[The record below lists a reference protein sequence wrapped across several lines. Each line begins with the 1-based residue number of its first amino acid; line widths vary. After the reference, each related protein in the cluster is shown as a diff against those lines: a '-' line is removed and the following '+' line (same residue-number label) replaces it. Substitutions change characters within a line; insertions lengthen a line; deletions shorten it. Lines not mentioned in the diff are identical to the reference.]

1 MKQANKMK
9 QILYIM
15 IVSVIAVMNLTA
27 QNKLLISGRIT
38 DENGKPISYVNVFLL
53 NTSDGTMSDDDGS
66 FSFKTSFEGKVILIA
81 SIIGYEKH
89 SKEIELASSI
99 KINEEIVLKESAVKL
114 NETIVTASSYGSEKE
129 KGLVISRID
138 VLTTPG
144 GATDIYQSLKTMP
157 GVTQV
162 SESAQ
167 LYVRGGDPI
176 ETITMINQSV
186 VYHPFTYE
194 SAYGGLFSNLNQ
206 SAVKSIYFT
215 SGGFSAKYGN
225 ALSGVL
231 DIETRDQII
240 QTNFNLGVSLASV
253 NIASGINIIPEKLGL
268 YFDAQQ
274 SFVKPIYWLNGGQDR
289 MTVAPLAK
297 NFSGGIVY
305 KYSDTGKLK
314 LFTILADDKQ
324 GVNVERAE
332 YNGVF
337 DGNTKNTFI
346 NLQSTDVIFDNIVF
360 KNSAAYNKY
369 SNSWKLGILDIQ
381 KTDYVYTL
389 RSDLEFILSARS
401 KLLAGAEIEN
411 RVVQYEG
418 IIPVEDYDI
427 RPDGY
432 AKIIDSKFNGRRFGA
447 FTEFQQAHFLGIEN
461 LSATAGLRY
470 DNFVDLN
477 VNWVDPRFGLGYK
490 LNDKSIFRFG
500 AGVFKQ
506 IPDPR
511 LYSPVDGNPNLKPM
525 QALHLIASYE
535 YLLSDLNSFR
545 VEVYTKEYKNL
556 PLEND
561 LLNYDNSGSG
571 FANGIDII
579 FKGDFPF
586 NINGWISYG
595 YINTKRLWMDYDNK
609 TSSDFDITHNISVVA
624 RYGLTEN
631 IQIGLT
637 AKYATGRPFT
647 PAVDSYY
654 RNDIN
659 LYEPVYAQTNS
670 SRFPDYKRIDL
681 RLTYLNTF
689 FEKYSF
695 VGYVE
700 GINIFDFNNIFGYSY
715 SADYRNRNEIESYFG
730 QRMIVFGFSVGI

>member
-1 MKQANKMK
+1 MKKF
-9 QILYIM
+9 LYIM
-15 IVSVIAVMNLTA
+15 ICFVITIMNLTA
-27 QNKLLISGRIT
+27 QNKTIISGIIK
-38 DENGKPISYVNVFLL
+38 DENGKPIPYVNVFLL
-53 NTSDGTMSDDDGS
+53 NTSDGTMSDEDGS
-66 FSFKTSFEGKVILIA
+66 FSFKTILKGKVTLIA
-81 SIIGYEKH
+81 SIVGYAKF
-89 SKEIELASSI
+89 SKELDIASST
-99 KINEEIVLKESAVKL
+99 KIYEDIVLNENAVKL
-114 NETIVTASSYGSEKE
+114 NEAIVTASSYGSEKE

-176 ETITMINQSV
+176 ETITMINQAV

-231 DIETRDQII
+231 DIETKDQIN
-240 QTNFNLGVSLASV
+240 QTNFDLGVSLANV
-253 NIASGINIIPEKLGL
+253 NIASGISIIPEKLGL

-289 MTVAPLAK
+289 MAVAPTSK

-305 KYSDTGKLK
+305 KYSETGKLK

-332 YNGVF
+332 YKGVF
-337 DGNTKNTFI
+337 DGNTKNTFVNI
-346 NLQSTDVIFDNIVF
+346 QSTDVILGNIVF

-369 SNSWKLGILDIQ
+369 SNSWKLGILDIL
-381 KTDYVYTL
+381 KTDYVYSF
-389 RSDLEFILSARS
+389 RSDVELVLGSKA

-418 IIPVEDYDI
+418 KIPVEDYDI

-432 AKIIDSKFNGRRFGA
+432 AKIIDAKFNGRRFGA
-447 FTEFQQAHFLGIEN
+447 FSEFQQAGFLGIEN
-461 LSATAGLRY
+461 LSATAGVRY

-477 VNWVDPRFGLGYK
+477 VDWIDPRFGLGYK
-490 LNDKSIFRFG
+490 LNDKSVFRFG
-500 AGVFKQ
+500 TGVFKQ

-511 LYSPVDGNPNLKPM
+511 LYSPVDGNHNLKPM

-535 YLLSDLNSFR
+535 YLVNDFNSFR

-561 LLNYDNSGSG
+561 LLNYDNSGHG

-579 FKGDFPF
+579 YKGDFPF
-586 NINGWISYG
+586 GINGWISYG
-595 YINTKRLWMDYDNK
+595 FINTKRLWKDYDNK
-609 TSSDFDITHNISVVA
+609 TSSDFDITHNISLVA

-647 PAVDSYY
+647 PAVGSYY
-654 RNDIN
+654 RSDIN
-659 LYEPVYAQTNS
+659 IYEPVYAQTNS
-670 SRFPDYKRIDL
+670 SRFSDYKRIDL

-689 FEKYSF
+689 FEKYFF

-715 SADYRNRNEIESYFG
+715 SPDYGERNEIQSYFG

>member
-1 MKQANKMK
+1 MKKIIYVMLYLLI
-9 QILYIM
+9 ILIN
-15 IVSVIAVMNLTA
+15 ISA
-27 QNKLLISGRIT
+27 QNKTVISGIIK
-38 DENGKPISYVNVFLL
+38 DEKGKPIPYVNIFLL

-66 FSFKTSFEGKVILIA
+66 FSFKTSLKGKVTLIA
-81 SIIGYEKH
+81 SIIGYEKF
-89 SKEIELASSI
+89 SKEIEIEPSI
-99 KINEEIVLKESAVKL
+99 KINEQIVLKESAVKL

-186 VYHPFTYE
+186 VYHPFTFE
-194 SAYGGLFSNLNQ
+194 STYGGIFSNLNQ

-231 DIETRDQII
+231 DIETRDQFTRTTSNI
-240 QTNFNLGVSLASV
+240 GVSLANV
-253 NIASGINIIPEKLGL
+253 NVASSINVVPEKLGL
-268 YFDAQQ
+268 YLDAQQ
-274 SFVKPIYWLNGGQDR
+274 SYVKPIYWLNGGQDR
-289 MTVAPLAK
+289 MTVSPTAK
-297 NFSGGIVY
+297 NLSGGIIY
-305 KYSDTGKLK
+305 KYSETGKLK

-337 DGNTKNTFI
+337 DGNTKNTFV
-346 NLQSTDVIFDNIVF
+346 NLQSTDVVFGSIVL

-369 SNSWKLGILDIQ
+369 SNSWKFGILDIL
-381 KTDYVYTL
+381 KTDYVYLL
-389 RSDLEFILSARS
+389 RSDLEYILNSS
-401 KLLAGAEIEN
+401 FKLLAGAEIEN
-411 RVVQYEG
+411 RVVRFEG
-418 IIPVEDYDI
+418 KIPVEDYDI

-432 AKIIDSKFNGRRFGA
+432 AKVIDAKFNGRRFGA
-447 FTEFQQAHFLGIEN
+447 FTEFQQADFLGIEN
-461 LSATAGLRY
+461 LSATAGVRY

-477 VNWVDPRFGLGYK
+477 VNWIDPRFGLGYK

-511 LYSPVDGNPNLKPM
+511 LYSPVDGNPDLKPM
-525 QALHLIASYE
+525 QARHLIASYE
-535 YLLSDLNSFR
+535 YLVSDLNSFR
-545 VEVYTKEYKNL
+545 IEVYNKEYKNL
-556 PLEND
+556 PLENE

-579 FKGDFPF
+579 YKGDFPF
-586 NINGWISYG
+586 GINGWISYG
-595 YINTKRLWMDYDNK
+595 YINTKRMWMDYDSK
-609 TSSDFDITHNISVVA
+609 TSSGFDITHNISLVA
-624 RYGLTEN
+624 RYGLTDN

-647 PAVDSYY
+647 PAIGSYS

-659 LYEPVYAQTNS
+659 IYEPVYAPTNS

-695 VGYVE
+695 IAYVE
-700 GINIFDFNNIFGYSY
+700 GINIFDFKNIFGYSY
-715 SADYRNRNEIESYFG
+715 SPDYSQRNEIQSYFG

>member
-1 MKQANKMK
+1 MKRF
-9 QILYIM
+9 IYIIIGC
-15 IVSVIAVMNLTA
+15 IVMLINLTA
-27 QNKLLISGRIT
+27 QNKTIISGIIK
-38 DENGKPISYVNVFLL
+38 DENGKPIPYVNVFLL
-53 NTSDGTMSDDDGS
+53 NTSDGTMSDDDGK
-66 FSFKTSFEGKVILIA
+66 FSFKTSIKGKTMLIA
-81 SIIGYEKH
+81 SMVGYEKF
-89 SKEIELASSI
+89 SKEIEIISSK
-99 KINEEIVLKESAVKL
+99 KINEEIVLRENAVRL

-231 DIETRDQII
+231 DIETKDQIN
-240 QTNFNLGVSLASV
+240 QTNFGLGVSLANV
-253 NIASGINIIPEKLGL
+253 NIASGISIIPEKLGL

-289 MTVAPLAK
+289 MAVAPTSK

-305 KYSDTGKLK
+305 KYSETGKLK
-314 LFTILADDKQ
+314 LFTIIADDKQ

-337 DGNTKNTFI
+337 DGNTKNTFVNI
-346 NLQSTDVIFDNIVF
+346 QSTDVILGNIVF

-369 SNSWKLGILDIQ
+369 SNSWKLGILDIL
-381 KTDYVYTL
+381 KTDYVYSF
-389 RSDLEFILSARS
+389 RSDVELVLGSKA

-418 IIPVEDYDI
+418 KIPVEDYDI

-432 AKIIDSKFNGRRFGA
+432 AKIIDAKFNGRRFGA
-447 FTEFQQAHFLGIEN
+447 FSEFQQAGFLGIEN
-461 LSATAGLRY
+461 LSATAGVRY

-477 VNWVDPRFGLGYK
+477 VDWIDPRFGLGYK

-535 YLLSDLNSFR
+535 YLVNDFNSFR

-561 LLNYDNSGSG
+561 LLNYDNSGHG

-579 FKGDFPF
+579 YKGDFPF
-586 NINGWISYG
+586 GINGWISYG
-595 YINTKRLWMDYDNK
+595 FINTKRLWMDYDNK
-609 TSSDFDITHNISVVA
+609 TSSDFDITHNISLVA

-647 PAVDSYY
+647 PAVGSYY
-654 RNDIN
+654 RSDIN
-659 LYEPVYAQTNS
+659 IYEPVYAQTNS
-670 SRFPDYKRIDL
+670 SRFSDYKRIDL

-715 SADYRNRNEIESYFG
+715 SPDYGERNEIQSYFG

>member
-1 MKQANKMK
+1 MIANLSAQHKT
-9 QILYIM
+9 
-15 IVSVIAVMNLTA
+15 VIRGII
-27 QNKLLISGRIT
+27 K
-38 DENGKPISYVNVFLL
+38 DDKGKPIPYVNVFLL
-53 NTSDGTMSDDDGS
+53 DTSDGSMSDDDGS
-66 FSFKTSFEGKVILIA
+66 FSFKTSLTGKATLIA
-81 SIIGYEKH
+81 SIVGYAKF
-89 SKEIELASSI
+89 SKELDIASST
-99 KINEEIVLKESAVKL
+99 KINEDIVLNENTVKL
-114 NETIVTASSYGSEKE
+114 NEAIVTASSYGSEKE

-144 GATDIYQSLKTMP
+144 AATDIYQSLKTMP

-162 SESAQ
+162 AESAQ

-186 VYHPFTYE
+186 VYHPFTFE
-194 SAYGGLFSNLNQ
+194 STYGGLFSNLNQ

-225 ALSGVL
+225 VLSGVL
-231 DIETRDQII
+231 DIETRDQFA
-240 QTNFNLGVSLASV
+240 QTNFNIGISLANANVTS
-253 NIASGINIIPEKLGL
+253 SINVTPEKLGL

-274 SFVKPIYWLNGGQDR
+274 NFVKPIYWLNGGQER
-289 MTVAPLAK
+289 MSVAPTSR

-305 KYSDTGKLK
+305 KYSNTGKLK
-314 LFTILADDKQ
+314 LFTILAEDKQ

-337 DGNTKNTFI
+337 NGNTKNTFV
-346 NLQSTDVIFDNIVF
+346 NLQSTEILFENVVF
-360 KNSAAYNKY
+360 KNSASYNKY
-369 SNSWKLGILDIQ
+369 SNSWKFGILDLL
-381 KTDYVYTL
+381 KTDYVYSF
-389 RSDLEFILSARS
+389 RSDVELVLGGST
-401 KLLAGAEIEN
+401 KLLAGVEVEN

-418 IIPVEDYDI
+418 KIPVEDYDI

-432 AKIIDSKFNGRRFGA
+432 AKTIDAKFNGRRFGA

-461 LSATAGLRY
+461 LSATAGIRY

-477 VNWVDPRFGLGYK
+477 VNWIDPRFGFGYK
-490 LNDKSIFRFG
+490 LNDKSIFRLG

-535 YLLSDLNSFR
+535 YLVNDFNSFR

-561 LLNYDNSGSG
+561 LLNYDNSGHG

-579 FKGDFPF
+579 YKGDFPF
-586 NINGWISYG
+586 GINGWISYG
-595 YINTKRLWMDYDNK
+595 FINTKRLWMDFDNY
-609 TSSDFDITHNISVVA
+609 TSSSFDITHNISLVA
-624 RYGLTEN
+624 RYSLSEKF
-631 IQIGLT
+631 QLGLT

-647 PAVDSYY
+647 PVTGSYY
-654 RNDIN
+654 RSDIN
-659 LYEPVYAQTNS
+659 IYEPVYASTNS
-670 SRFPDYKRIDL
+670 SRFPDYKRVDL
-681 RLTYLNTF
+681 RLTYLDTF
-689 FEKYSF
+689 FDKYSF
-695 VGYVE
+695 IGYVE

-715 SADYRNRNEIESYFG
+715 SPDYSERNEIQSYFG